1 MELLYLFGGVI
12 LSTIIF
18 SIMFN
23 KLDQNNVLKLI
34 LPLQKVVR
42 KSKHKAVLRVATF
55 LIAIFLCVIIRDFF
69 DLSYFIFGTI
79 VGFFSAL
86 IETIFS
92 K

>member
-1 MELLYLFGGVI
+1 MEFVYLFAGVI

-23 KLDQNNVLKLI
+23 KLHPDNLKLI
-34 LPLQKVVR
+34 LPLQKFVR

-55 LIAIFLCVIIRDFF
+55 VIAIFLCVIIRDFF
-69 DLSYFIFGTI
+69 NLSYFVFGTI

-86 IETIFS
+86 IETIFA